1 MTGKVSILI
10 FMAMI
15 SLAASCTKVEK
26 VASAEDMPVSYQV
39 IQDIVHSKAGE
50 LEYDKNVPFKSS
62 AFYLAEGLSWSTDK
76 DKASLYIDMADIS
89 YVAGEN
95 KWRDWSEI
103 YYWPKTGSLTFFSW
117 SPASIDDSKISVDK
131 TKGVCLSDWNT
142 YTAENR
148 NVDFMVADVVYDKT
162 ANETSYFY
170 NGVPTLFRHQLAKVS
185 FFAYLE
191 KEETGKWTMIKKIYL
206 TNIYAQADYSNS
218 NWSNWEDMKN
228 EWVIYESSDGIK
240 LTVDSQQIG
249 KDVYMIP
256 QNLSAA
262 EGRGAPKLVIVYD
275 NEGGKDFS
283 KEFAFTANVGSY
295 FWAKGTKTRYSISYG
310 TSDQPID
317 FDADVEQWIDYENSD
332 VNIGNI

>member
-1 MTGKVSILI
+1 
-10 FMAMI
+10 MAMI

-89 YVAGEN
+89 YVAGED
-95 KWRDWSEI
+95 KWRNWSEI

-117 SPASIDDSKISVDK
+117 SPASISDSKISVDK

-295 FWAKGTKTRYSISYG
+295 FWAKGTTTRYSISYG
-310 TSDQPID
+310 TSDHPID
-317 FDADVEQWIDYENSD
+317 FNTDVELWIDYENSD